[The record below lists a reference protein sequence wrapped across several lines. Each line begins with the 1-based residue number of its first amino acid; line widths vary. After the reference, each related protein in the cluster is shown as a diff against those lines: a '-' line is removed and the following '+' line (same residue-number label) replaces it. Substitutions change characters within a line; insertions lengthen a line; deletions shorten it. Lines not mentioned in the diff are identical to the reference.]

1 MFNRKK
7 GVIAEVMIHFEQP
20 KLLKVCQGIISL
32 PQLQLGRCN
41 SPPQGRVSLGFS
53 RECHNSQFVSQR
65 SDYAVAQH
73 LLERGKP
80 QRKRFLDY
88 PWLPH
93 D

>member
-7 GVIAEVMIHFEQP
+7 GVIAEVMTHFEQP

-32 PQLQLGRCN
+32 PQLQLGRC
-41 SPPQGRVSLGFS
+41 SSLPQGRVSLGFS
-53 RECHNSQFVSQR
+53 RGCHNSQFVSQR
-65 SDYAVAQH
+65 SEYAVAQH

-80 QRKRFLDY
+80 QIKRFLDY